1 MPALFSPRLRHWLRV
16 VAVALGLAGVLWL
29 VLTLALPGL
38 NTAPEKLTRLETAHL
53 KLTAQTQLDLHPD
66 FSRSISE
73 PLNRMMPHRTD
84 GLAQPLWPWVASWM
98 HDPQDVAATLKG
110 TGIFRI
116 GLVLGF
122 LLMLGLTCARSFA
135 LPAALWVLLM
145 AGLHGFLPVLPHFTG
160 ETLHHMGLLVMWLAC
175 VYALQRNSLW
185 VYGLIG
191 ISAALTWLADDRVVM
206 PVLVVFLV
214 VGSLRALWGWASAHF
229 ARMPGTSLWVWRN
242 HWLGL
247 LMLACT
253 FFFIVGP
260 RLVESHEIFGQA
272 FFSHT
277 DHARWLD
284 TADEAQLWIETHPDA
299 ASLTRDSVLE
309 RPSAANALS
318 GRSHAELLAR
328 LARGAEIVI
337 QELGSALPQLAAMLG
352 LLIALTLVTW
362 TRTPKASHAGERL
375 HPETATTAL
384 FVTVAIGACA
394 LIACWDAPVLPVGHL
409 HGLVMLLALSL
420 VWAATSLL
428 RRAKRRRV
436 SRWVILSYYGA
447 MWAMVGWA
455 LLMSRATP

>member
-1 MPALFSPRLRHWLRV
+1 MPALFSSRLRHWLHLV
-16 VAVALGLAGVLWL
+16 ITALGLAGVLWL
-29 VLTLALPGL
+29 VLTRALPDV
-38 NTAPEKLTRLETAHL
+38 NTAPEKLTKLESAHL
-53 KLTAQTQLDLHPD
+53 KLTAQTQLDLNPD

-73 PLNRMMPHRTD
+73 PLKRMMPHRTD

-98 HDPQDVAATLKG
+98 HDPQDVAATLKD

-116 GLVLGF
+116 GLALGF
-122 LLMLGLTCARSFA
+122 LLMLGLICARSFA

-145 AGLHGFLPVLPHFTG
+145 AALHGFLPVLPHFTG
-160 ETLHHMGLLVMWLAC
+160 ETLHHMGLLVLWLAC

-191 ISAALTWLADDRVVM
+191 VSAALTWLADDRVVLA
-206 PVLVVFLV
+206 VLVVFMLV
-214 VGSLRALWGWASAHF
+214 SSLRAVWGWASAHF

-247 LMLACT
+247 FMLSCT

-260 RLVESHEIFGQA
+260 RLVESHEIFGLA

-277 DHARWLD
+277 DQVRWLD
-284 TADEAQLWIETHPDA
+284 TADEAQRWIETHPDA

-309 RPSAANALS
+309 RPSAATALS
-318 GRSHAELLAR
+318 GRSHAELLER
-328 LARGAEIVI
+328 LGRGGEIVVA
-337 QELGSALPQLAAMLG
+337 ELGPALPQLAAMLG
-352 LLIALTLVTW
+352 LLIALSFITW

-420 VWAATSLL
+420 VWAVTSLL
-428 RRAKRRRV
+428 RRAKRRGV
-436 SRWVILSYYGA
+436 SRWVIFSYQAA
-447 MWAMVGWA
+447 MWAMVGLA
-455 LLMSRATP
+455 LWTSRATP